1 MIYKPVSCSQLWAKK
16 KLVLNLNNFSSLC
29 KLRRTAWQCPLWLP
43 WQMLVAH
50 LPISCQ
56 ILYVWLPVADTD
68 SYKDVTHADT
78 QTQIKI
84 CVDANINSPSLS
96 HTHVHPERDDCSHS
110 RLLKPVHM
118 RRRSSVRRLQDLHP
132 GCMEKETCSDRPCT
146 GITFRRAQLKH
157 GSDVI
162 SLKWLPSPESDR
174 HARSKTCEKKENDKS
189 EKEAMSH
196 RRR

>member
-1 MIYKPVSCSQLWAKK
+1 MIIWRWVTKSYFLLMIYKPVSCRQLWAK

-29 KLRRTAWQCPLWLP
+29 KLHLTAWQCPLWLP

-110 RLLKPVHM
+110 RLLKPVYM
-118 RRRSSVRRLQDLHP
+118 RRRSSVRRLLDLHP

-146 GITFRRAQLKH
+146 GITFRHAQLKH
-157 GSDVI
+157 GSNVI
-162 SLKWLPSPESDR
+162 
-174 HARSKTCEKKENDKS
+174 
-189 EKEAMSH
+189 
-196 RRR
+196 